1 MRKLKGMQADGG
13 LGDLDLESLLGG
25 GGGGM
30 PQIPGMGGVGG
41 MAGAGTGPGGGK
53 QMNKKVPKRKK
64 KKR

>member
-30 PQIPGMGGVGG
+30 PQIPGMGGPGG
-41 MAGAGTGPGGGK
+41 MAGAGTGPGGK
-53 QMNKKVPKRKK
+53 QLNKKVPKRKK